1 MDYKAW
7 VIPQDPLQIKLE
19 LSGFNQVFF
28 IVEFLLKK
36 LQKYPYYEL
45 LSNVK
50 SKENLKKISE
60 TIKNEA
66 TDGLDFMAMITSTS

>member
-36 LQKYPYYEL
+36 L
-45 LSNVK
+45 
-50 SKENLKKISE
+50 
-60 TIKNEA
+60 
-66 TDGLDFMAMITSTS
+66 